1 MTTPTEERDG
11 NTDDGFKAATK
22 AWNAGDSTTQRH
34 CRLPSVEKSPEQIMK
49 EQEALMMAKYGGMK
63 PKKKGL
69 MQAKVRPPDRPPYS
83 CDGSD
88 LRLSVLAKQEHKFF
102 DSADWALNKEA
113 AAKQAPPG
121 AAAPQPVPEEQ
132 LKPKLEPTPI
142 PARRVSHL
150 DPMEKIG

>member
-1 MTTPTEERDG
+1 MTDEQAGCSGAPDEEEV
-11 NTDDGFKAATK
+11 
-22 AWNAGDSTTQRH
+22 
-34 CRLPSVEKSPEQIMK
+34 PEKSPEQIMK

-69 MQAKVRPPDRPPYS
+69 MQAK
-83 CDGSD
+83 
-88 LRLSVLAKQEHKFF
+88 EHKFF

>member
-1 MTTPTEERDG
+1 MTDEQAGCSGAPDEEEV
-11 NTDDGFKAATK
+11 
-22 AWNAGDSTTQRH
+22 
-34 CRLPSVEKSPEQIMK
+34 PEKSPEQIMK

-69 MQAKVRPPDRPPYS
+69 MQAKVRPPDRLPYS